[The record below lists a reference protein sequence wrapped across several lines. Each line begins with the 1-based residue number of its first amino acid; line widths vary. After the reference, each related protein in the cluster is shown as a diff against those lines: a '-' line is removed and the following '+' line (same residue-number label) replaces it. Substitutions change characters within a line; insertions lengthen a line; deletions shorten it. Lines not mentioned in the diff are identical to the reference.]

1 MKLSVNEESIPKDE
15 QSLLELI
22 NKDRTDINEVKFLSH
37 YELSKDK
44 NNTLVH
50 LTSDVKKFM
59 IQLRNDQPLIE
70 TRIDSDGEFSNFLFR
85 LKNSKILNS
94 VNILKYITSEIPF
107 ELRSIPDG
115 SKIYTIKYFAAYKE
129 EITEEECDELVEND
143 ELVIMEEEKYIHIQY
158 NDEKS
163 LEKYWSDSVFKAV
176 YFLKKQGFYT
186 GLNHPDK
193 NVNLELLREYTEEP
207 VVYMF
212 ARNPLD
218 IDNLKNITVV
228 QITERTIPTN
238 LKFLIKKKYKKFQNR
253 VKKIQPL
260 TSRFVS
266 TKEHDL
272 VPDEIGLDFGEIKD
286 FGHIPKSLKNKLK

>member
-94 VNILKYITSEIPF
+94 VNILSYVSADLPF
-107 ELRSIPDG
+107 ELKGDLSDG
-115 SKIYTIKYFAAYKE
+115 TKIFTIKFFSAIKN
-129 EITEEECDELVEND
+129 EIDELQVDDLVEND
-143 ELVIMEEEKYIHIQY
+143 EIVIMEDEKYLHIQIE
-158 NDEKS
+158 DIKS
-163 LEKYWSDSVFKAV
+163 IEKYWRCFA
-176 YFLKKQGFYT
+176 FYCS
-186 GLNHPDK
+186 N
-193 NVNLELLREYTEEP
+193 
-207 VVYMF
+207 
-212 ARNPLD
+212 
-218 IDNLKNITVV
+218 
-228 QITERTIPTN
+228 
-238 LKFLIKKKYKKFQNR
+238 
-253 VKKIQPL
+253 
-260 TSRFVS
+260 S
-266 TKEHDL
+266 
-272 VPDEIGLDFGEIKD
+272 IGQ
-286 FGHIPKSLKNKLK
+286 KSISS

>member
-129 EITEEECDELVEND
+129 EITEEESDELVEND

-163 LEKYWSDSVFKAV
+163 LEKYWSDSIFKAV

-253 VKKIQPL
+253 VKRIPPL